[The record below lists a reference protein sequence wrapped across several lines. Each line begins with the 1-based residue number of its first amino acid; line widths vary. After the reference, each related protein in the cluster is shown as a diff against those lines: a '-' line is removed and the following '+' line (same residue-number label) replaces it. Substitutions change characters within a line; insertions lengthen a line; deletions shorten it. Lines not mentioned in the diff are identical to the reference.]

1 MWLLFQPLQGTT
13 LAVVTSHSCAST
25 KLLLELSKVTIFEA
39 LLASGSHDLTA
50 LRLPPTPSLNLKTRG
65 SGRVV
70 FHKTGPKQLK
80 ERLFISA
87 HGSSVS
93 P

>member
-1 MWLLFQPLQGTT
+1 M
-13 LAVVTSHSCAST
+13 
-25 KLLLELSKVTIFEA
+25 TIFEA

-70 FHKTGPKQLK
+70 FHKAGPKQLK
-80 ERLFISA
+80 ERLFRLMVGVRRQSMTA
-87 HGSSVS
+87 EKAWQAAGA
-93 P
+93 